1 MSRPR
6 NYLDYLNPTTSK
18 LWRTAVGNDYDLQK
32 MTLFS
37 ANPDVDT
44 GTLPEFVWSQG
55 GVFTFP
61 SAAAVPVVVSGSA
74 NDTAAG
80 TGARTIT
87 VTGLDANYKEVVET
101 VTLNGTSNVN
111 MVASLLRINK
121 MEVATAGS
129 GAVNAGAITISIGGT
144 IVSAIPAD
152 KGISQ
157 TGVFTIPADYEKAF
171 LLDLF
176 VNVSQGGS
184 GSCTIQLRKRLPS
197 GLLQEIV
204 SYSIDTQGTSFIDRN
219 LIDEPLVFEPKT
231 DIWFNVPACTA
242 NNTFVGTIWKFVLLK
257 KGAQ

>member
-44 GTLPEFVWSQG
+44 ATVPEFVWSQG

-61 SAAAVPVVVSGSA
+61 SAAAAPVVVSGSA
-74 NDTAAG
+74 NDTSAG
-80 TGARTIT
+80 TGAQTIT
-87 VTGLDANYKEVVET
+87 VTGLDANYLEVTEVVT
-101 VTLNGTSNVN
+101 MNGTSNVN
-111 MVASLLRINK
+111 MTTSMLRINK
-121 MEVATAGS
+121 MEVTTAGT
-129 GAVNAGAITISIGGT
+129 GQVNAGAITISIGGT

-157 TGVFTIPADYEKAF
+157 TGVFTVPATYDKAF
-171 LLDLF
+171 IVDLF
-176 VNVSQGGS
+176 VNVAQGTA
-184 GSCTIQLRKRLPS
+184 GSCTIQLRKRLNS
-197 GLLQEIV
+197 LQQEIV

-219 LIDEPLVFEPKT
+219 LIDEPIILEPKT
-231 DIWFNVPACTA
+231 DIWFNVSATTA
-242 NNTFVGTIWKFVLLK
+242 NNTFVGTIWKFLLLK
-257 KGAQ
+257 KGAV